1 LPLKER
7 VKVENV
13 CFPILRKGEI
23 FMKSL
28 AKNSL
33 GMVFGPVLAMWIM
46 LTGCD
51 TGAGVTNDDIIWKEK
66 EFSQEARD
74 FLAYPDR
81 DPSIQYERLSI
92 NDEIEII
99 AAYIP
104 GSSKMPLIFNIHGGG
119 GRKEHEMWSLERFA
133 QEGFFAIAPDVA
145 AHGDSGKG
153 PILNM
158 DAWLETVGYID
169 TLIAY
174 CRQERTYIDTD
185 NFAVSG
191 GSMGGTITLL
201 YGIYGKHRAK
211 VLCPE
216 ISSPDLTQI
225 LNGRANGIMYRGEF
239 VEEMPAEE
247 ARAKA
252 VELSPINHLERF
264 YDLPMY
270 ARFGELDTENGSEGA
285 VRFIAALKD
294 AGQTIQ
300 ELYIIENGGHGVM
313 QDGTPFPE
321 PGRMSAVE
329 YMKSHMGLS
338 KKRVWLINLTTASE
352 SDLHFQLED
361 TSTDNWRLI
370 AGSKA
375 VERNNREK
383 EFPLFSVKEGTYD
396 LSNIPWDGTG
406 TYWARIFTWDQTD
419 GSILY
424 VLPVKSEFSKEV
436 TKIDFQN
443 FKKAGRITITDCGV
457 LNGKEVDIFLYTQD
471 KQALLD
477 SISDLPRR
485 YGWGFRGIVEN
496 SQYDDWLGLESAG
509 YFWGFGSEETMDLTV
524 GIATIEEN
532 PAWYVTTSK
541 KAITV
546 NTQLSFTDFE
556 AVNY

>member
-1 LPLKER
+1 
-7 VKVENV
+7 
-13 CFPILRKGEI
+13 
-23 FMKSL
+23 MKNL
-28 AKNSL
+28 ARNSL
-33 GMVFGPVLAMWIM
+33 GMVFGSVLTVWIM

-51 TGAGVTNDDIIWKEK
+51 TGANVAEDDIIWDKK
-66 EFSQEARD
+66 EFNQEAND
-74 FLAYPDR
+74 FLEHPDR
-81 DPSIQYERLSI
+81 DPSIRYERLSI

-99 AAYIP
+99 AAYVP
-104 GSSKMPLIFNIHGGG
+104 GSSEMPLIFNIHGGG
-119 GRKEHEMWSLERFA
+119 GRKENEMWSIERFA

-145 AHGDSGKG
+145 AHGDSAKG

-169 TLIAY
+169 TLIEY
-174 CRQERTYIDTD
+174 CKQERTYIDAD

-201 YGIYGKHRAK
+201 YGVYGKHRAK

-225 LNGRANGIMYRGEF
+225 LNGRANGIMQQGEPAG
-239 VEEMPAEE
+239 EMPAAE

-285 VRFIAALKD
+285 VKFIAALKA

-313 QDGTPFPE
+313 QDDTPFPD
-321 PGRMSAVE
+321 PGRMSDME
-329 YMKSHMGLS
+329 YIKSHMGLS
-338 KKRVWLINLTTASE
+338 KRRVRLINLTTTSE
-352 SDLHFQLED
+352 SDLHFELED

-383 EFPLFSVKEGTYD
+383 EFSLFSAKEGTYD
-396 LSNIPWDGTG
+396 LSNAPWEGTG
-406 TYWARIFTWDQTD
+406 TYWPRIFTWDQTN

-424 VLPVKSEFSKEV
+424 VPPAKAEFSGEV
-436 TKIDFQN
+436 TEIDFRN
-443 FKKAGRITITDCGV
+443 FKQAGTITITDCGP
-457 LNGKEVDIFLYTQD
+457 LNGKEIDVFLYTQGT
-471 KQALLD
+471 QTLLD
-477 SISDLPRR
+477 SIPDLPAR
-485 YGWGFRGIVEN
+485 YGWGFSGIVED
-496 SQYDDWLGLESAG
+496 SQYSNWLGLENTG
-509 YFWGFGSEETMDLTV
+509 YFWGLGNETINLTV

-541 KAITV
+541 KAITA

-556 AVNY
+556 VVNH